1 MAGCT
6 ERQTNMTE
14 KQLAKEME
22 VEAQEMQELA
32 GCTKCGGQG
41 WYPAQESEDDFVS
54 VECQCIT
61 DLVESQN

>member
-1 MAGCT
+1 
-6 ERQTNMTE
+6 MTE

-22 VEAQEMQELA
+22 VEAQEMQEVA

-41 WYPAQESEDDFVS
+41 WYPAQESEDDFVP